1 MKIKIANNN
10 EEIQEIVKIHINAFP
25 NFFLTSLGSDLL
37 FELYRSFLET
47 ENSGIYISKID
58 SKVVGFLAFTEK
70 STPIYYNILK
80 KHFFSFSLK
89 LFKKFLKNPF
99 SFFKLLYKFKKKL
112 SLKKEE
118 KRTLLKKIRIESIAV
133 EPNYFNKKIGKEL
146 IDFLK
151 KNIDFEKFDLIEL
164 ETDAKNNEKTNYFYQ
179 KNEFIKVEEITVDG
193 NRVMNIYH
201 YYGGKK

>member
-1 MKIKIANNN
+1 MKIDIAKNS
-10 EEIQEIVKIHINAFP
+10 EDVKAIVKIHIEAFP
-25 NFFLTSLGSDLL
+25 NFFLTSLGDDLL

-47 ENSGIYISKID
+47 ENSGIYIAKID
-58 SKVVGFLAFTEK
+58 NKVVGFLAFAEK

-89 LFKKFLKNPF
+89 LFKKFLKNPL